1 VSAHAEDRAPV
12 RSLNPIGVAAF
23 LLGVALVAWLVAI
36 DRMEGMDAGPG
47 SDLGGLGWYVGIW
60 VTMMA
65 AMMLPS
71 VAPMTLIFA
80 RISRERARRGQTFV
94 PTWIFLA
101 GYLAAWTAYGLLAY
115 GVFRLVTS
123 LDAGFLAWDA
133 QGPYVAGGA
142 VIAAGIYQLTPLKEV
157 CLRHCRGPFHFILH
171 GWRAGRLGALRMG
184 LEHGFYCVG
193 CCWGLMVI
201 LFAVG
206 VMSLFWMAAI
216 AGVILAEKALPY
228 GFRLSKAFALAFVG
242 LGIWIAAAP
251 GSVPGLTDPGK
262 APSMMQ
268 MEDEGKNGGRMGRME
283 NQNKMGGPQ
292 KSDAGMSGDKMAPT
306 P

>member
-1 VSAHAEDRAPV
+1 MSAHAEDRAPV
-12 RSLNPIGVAAF
+12 RSLNPVGIAAF
-23 LLGVALVAWLVAI
+23 LLGAALVAWLVTI
-36 DRMEGMDAGPG
+36 DRMQGMDAGPG

-115 GVFRLVTS
+115 RVFRLVTS
-123 LDAGFLAWDA
+123 FDTGFLAWDA

-142 VIAAGIYQLTPLKEV
+142 VIAAGIYQLTPLKEI

-184 LEHGFYCVG
+184 TEHGLYCVG

-206 VMSLFWMAAI
+206 VMSLFWMASI

-228 GFRLSKAFALAFVG
+228 GFRLSKVFALAFVG
-242 LGIWIAAAP
+242 FGIWIAAAP
-251 GSVPGLTDPGK
+251 GSIPGLTDPGK

-268 MEDEGKNGGRMGRME
+268 MEDEGGGGDMGRME
-283 NQNKMGGPQ
+283 NQGKMGGPQ